1 MHNVTRL
8 AQISVCLAWSV
19 QHHMAQFSGM
29 AWHLAAFHNRHG
41 MPSDAHSANYC
52 MAFGG
57 ASRFIYATSHSSHC
71 VRQARKKAATHVAA
85 QFK

>member
-41 MPSDAHSANYC
+41 IPSDAHSANYC

-57 ASRFIYATSHSSHC
+57 ASRFICHIAVQPLC
-71 VRQARKKAATHVAA
+71 PAGA
-85 QFK
+85 QKGRDSCRGPV